1 MDDNL
6 RQLILAASS
15 RESTTF
21 QQEFKLP
28 FGDALVDAS
37 VCCGNEARP
46 LAGVVGQPTT
56 FPQGSY
62 LQLPIEVNSRVTADD
77 FIKRNLPGCQLE
89 LSGGCKKSGPRP
101 LFWTLS
107 CKCHRIAKPLNQS
120 DFEDG
125 CVAKKGTLKE
135 SVKRIEFDHMNG
147 CIVDATQAKKRKK
160 KRKRRVSDQA
170 SHGKRQKQSH
180 SRPASNRTSSYRAK
194 EKKDRCPMKITLF
207 KSASDDRFYVGS
219 NSNLTHRGHPYLS
232 PSAANRSS
240 SELTSDDIELIEL
253 LNGKIGPQSIAN
265 ILNERHD
272 GEMARANSSPKP
284 FTAKYV
290 SYNR

>member
-1 MDDNL
+1 
-6 RQLILAASS
+6 
-15 RESTTF
+15 
-21 QQEFKLP
+21 
-28 FGDALVDAS
+28 
-37 VCCGNEARP
+37 
-46 LAGVVGQPTT
+46 
-56 FPQGSY
+56 
-62 LQLPIEVNSRVTADD
+62 
-77 FIKRNLPGCQLE
+77 
-89 LSGGCKKSGPRP
+89 
-101 LFWTLS
+101 
-107 CKCHRIAKPLNQS
+107 
-120 DFEDG
+120 
-125 CVAKKGTLKE
+125 
-135 SVKRIEFDHMNG
+135 
-147 CIVDATQAKKRKK
+147 
-160 KRKRRVSDQA
+160 
-170 SHGKRQKQSH
+170 
-180 SRPASNRTSSYRAK
+180 
-194 EKKDRCPMKITLF
+194 MKITLF